1 MAKILGISF
10 EKRGWLYYT
19 AMVLAF
25 LSSAF
30 FMLFLIGEGIT
41 DLIHG
46 SLQVIPIMLMILFT
60 VSGFFLAFKRPKQ
73 GGLIMTSG
81 GFIMM
86 IYLLIMGGSNAWYAA
101 IIYGLPFIIP
111 GLMLFLGTKLKK

>member
-1 MAKILGISF
+1 MAKILGITF
-10 EKRGWLYYT
+10 EKSRWLYYV
-19 AMVLAF
+19 AMLLAF

-41 DLIHG
+41 DLFNG
-46 SLQVIPIMLMILFT
+46 ALQVIPIILMILFT

-73 GGLIMTSG
+73 GGMILTTG

-86 IYLLIMGGSNAWYAA
+86 IYLFIMGGINAWYAA
-101 IIYGLPFIIP
+101 MIYGLPFIIP
-111 GLMLFLGTKLKK
+111 GFILIFSSKLQK